1 VHGNSCTVVV
11 AAAVAR
17 VDARGAAP
25 HAVARTA
32 ASVAELVVENTP
44 SAVEEEVV
52 VDHGMSCA
60 VLHEVVAP
68 CSLEEWVD
76 HRIGVS

>member
-1 VHGNSCTVVV
+1 
-11 AAAVAR
+11 
-17 VDARGAAP
+17 
-25 HAVARTA
+25 
-32 ASVAELVVENTP
+32 VENTP
-44 SAVEEEVV
+44 LAVEEEAV